1 MENSPPDQK
10 LNNTFIWIKE
20 IMGTQSIFN
29 LKNIKMYH
37 AKIHGMEL
45 KQNRGK
51 FIVMILYSALQTR
64 KGTTEIQ
71 DKHAIKRIIK
81 IRMEIHELDKETT
94 EEKKKSMEPKSG
106 SFENIS
112 KIDQL

>member
-71 DKHAIKRIIK
+71 DKHAIKIIK

-94 EEKKKSMEPKSG
+94 EEKKKING
-106 SFENIS
+106 T
-112 KIDQL
+112 KIWFF

>member
-1 MENSPPDQK
+1 
-10 LNNTFIWIKE
+10 
-20 IMGTQSIFN
+20 
-29 LKNIKMYH
+29 
-37 AKIHGMEL
+37 
-45 KQNRGK
+45 
-51 FIVMILYSALQTR
+51 MILYSALQTR

-81 IRMEIHELDKETT
+81 IRMEIHELDKETS
-94 EEKKKSMEPKSG
+94 EEKKKKSMEPKSG

>member
-1 MENSPPDQK
+1 
-10 LNNTFIWIKE
+10 
-20 IMGTQSIFN
+20 
-29 LKNIKMYH
+29 
-37 AKIHGMEL
+37 
-45 KQNRGK
+45 
-51 FIVMILYSALQTR
+51 MILYSALQTR